1 MVREFSIAEFVLHL
15 AAVHERL
22 EHGDQEAMEQAAL
35 VVQNQA
41 KSNIGHYQTGISP
54 FADWA
59 SLADATRDD
68 RVRQGFPEDDPL
80 LRTGGLRDSIE
91 HVVAPFEAAIGS
103 NSEIA
108 EYQEL
113 GTDKI
118 PPRSFLGGAAVQTG
132 EQVARILQQGVVTTL
147 VGAEVFEGRI
157 PIE

>member
-1 MVREFSIAEFVLHL
+1 MREFSIGEFVLHL
-15 AAVHERL
+15 AAVHERM

-35 VVQNQA
+35 VVENRA
-41 KSNIGHYQTGISP
+41 KADIGHYQTGIAP

-59 SLADATRDD
+59 SLAEATRDD

-91 HVVAPFEAAIGS
+91 HVVAAFEAVIGS

-132 EQVARILQQGVVTTL
+132 EEVARILQQGVVKAL
-147 VGAEVFEGRI
+147 VGAGVSGGRLD
-157 PIE
+157 IE